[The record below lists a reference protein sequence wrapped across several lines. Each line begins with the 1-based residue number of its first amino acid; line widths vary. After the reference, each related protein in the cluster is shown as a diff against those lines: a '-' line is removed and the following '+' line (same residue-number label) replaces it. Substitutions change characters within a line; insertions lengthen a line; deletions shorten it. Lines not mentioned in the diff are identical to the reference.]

1 MLIWRSISYRTA
13 VSIVLKWCW
22 AAASSGVG
30 RSDWVKEVR
39 IDIGMEG
46 RTCIVCGSEVVGWLS
61 FTVVLLWNFE
71 RFGNSCADVQNNQ
84 QLHESCYCHYNN
96 EEAAALPFLGKR
108 KQKKKPSQMP
118 NPMSFWWTW
127 KQRLLVRMEVST
139 ILIANFHSVYCWN
152 YCGLL

>member
-1 MLIWRSISYRTA
+1 
-13 VSIVLKWCW
+13 
-22 AAASSGVG
+22 
-30 RSDWVKEVR
+30 
-39 IDIGMEG
+39 MEG

-108 KQKKKPSQMP
+108 KQKKKTKP
-118 NPMSFWWTW
+118 NAKPHVFLMDLKAEVACKNGSVHHSHSKFSLCILLKLLWATVTALMARKYSFVE
-127 KQRLLVRMEVST
+127 R
-139 ILIANFHSVYCWN
+139 
-152 YCGLL
+152 